1 MGDTSYKTDE
11 QENLDIFQIPWGRF
25 EEYPP
30 KNEETYP
37 TQTGGS
43 RPKFI
48 DSSWL
53 PNGRAYVI
61 VRVGLCRS
69 CEAST
74 LKPIERDLKSRSRED
89 SMMANIIFP
98 Y

>member
-1 MGDTSYKTDE
+1 MGDTTYKTDE

-48 DSSWL
+48 DSSWYQT
-53 PNGRAYVI
+53 G
-61 VRVGLCRS
+61 GGMWS
-69 CEAST
+69 WG
-74 LKPIERDLKSRSRED
+74 
-89 SMMANIIFP
+89 
-98 Y
+98 